1 MDLSFRGGP
10 SSPDFLGS
18 RAPVGADRASAGDR
32 TMAPAPGHG
41 VPAAHDARPATPA
54 RTVWIPAAAD
64 ILDV

>member
-1 MDLSFRGGP
+1 MELSFVGGP
-10 SSPDFLGS
+10 SSPDFLGLH
-18 RAPVGADRASAGDR
+18 APVGADRASAGDR

-41 VPAAHDARPATPA
+41 VPAPRDARPARAA